1 MDRPHVVV
9 IGAGFGGLAAAKQLA
24 GTDVEVTIVDQ
35 HNFHGFSP
43 LLYQVATAG
52 LAPDDIAQNVRGI
65 FQRAANVDVRQ
76 SRVTGVDFDGRRVLC
91 TEGPPLPY
99 DFLIVSAGSVS
110 SDFGVPG
117 VTEHAIPL
125 KTVANAIAVRTAVLE
140 RFEEAN
146 ANPARLED
154 GTLTTVIAGGGPTGV
169 ELAGAM
175 AELVT
180 KVLARDFKRLDVGR
194 ARVVLVELSDHLLPG
209 FHADSQEEAR
219 RELRMRGVDVELGVG
234 IQSVEADKVTLAD
247 GAVIPTQLVVWAA
260 GVRANP
266 LGRAFGIELDH
277 NGRVPVGPDLSLPG
291 HPEVFVVGDI
301 AAARDRQGRLLPQ
314 LAPVAMQGARHAAR
328 SVGRDLAGKRRRRF
342 RYVDKGVMATI
353 GRRSA
358 VAEIPGGIHF
368 GGTLGWLSWLGLH
381 LVYLIGF
388 RSRVVVLV
396 NWAWMYVRWDR
407 GNRVIV
413 QEDPD

>member
-1 MDRPHVVV
+1 MDRPRVVV
-9 IGAGFGGLAAAKQLA
+9 IGAGFGGLAAAKELA
-24 GTDVEVTIVDQ
+24 GTDLDVTIVDQ

-65 FQRAANVDVRQ
+65 FQHAANIDARQ
-76 SRVTGVDFDGRRVLC
+76 SRVTGIDFDSRHVLL
-91 TEGPPLPY
+91 EDGPPLPY
-99 DFLIVSAGSVS
+99 DFLVLSAGSVS
-110 SDFGVPG
+110 SDFGIPG
-117 VTEHAIPL
+117 VAEHAIPL
-125 KTVANAIAVRTAVLE
+125 KTVANAIAVRTTILE

-146 ANPARLED
+146 SNRARLDD
-154 GTLTTVIAGGGPTGV
+154 GTLTVVVAGGGPTGV

-175 AELVT
+175 AELFT
-180 KVLARDFKRLDVGR
+180 KVLARDFKTLDVGR
-194 ARVVLVELSDHLLPG
+194 AKVVLVEQSDHLLHG

-219 RELRMRGVDVELGVG
+219 RELRMRGVDIRLGVG
-234 IQSVEADKVTLAD
+234 IASVEADKVTLSD
-247 GAVIPTQLVVWAA
+247 GQVIPTQLVVWAA
-260 GVRANP
+260 GVKASP
-266 LGRAFGIELDH
+266 LGAVLGLELDRS
-277 NGRVPVGPDLSLPG
+277 GRIPVGDDLSLPH
-291 HPEVFVVGDI
+291 HPEVFVVGDL
-301 AAARDRQGRLLPQ
+301 AAARDRKGNVLPQ

-328 SVGRDLAGKRRRRF
+328 SILRDTRGKPRRRF
-342 RYVDKGVMATI
+342 RYWDKGVMATI

-396 NWAWMYVRWDR
+396 NWAWMYLRWDR

-413 QEDPD
+413 QDTE